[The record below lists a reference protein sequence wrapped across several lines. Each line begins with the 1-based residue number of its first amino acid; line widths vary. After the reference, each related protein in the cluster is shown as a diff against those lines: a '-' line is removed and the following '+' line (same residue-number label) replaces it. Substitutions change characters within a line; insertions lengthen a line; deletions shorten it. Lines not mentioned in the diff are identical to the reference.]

1 MEGGLSFLC
10 NISGA
15 PSPLL
20 SSSSNKS
27 LSLNAPSKR
36 RRIISEI
43 QEIRVC
49 TNRTCR
55 RQGSLQTLETL
66 SGLAPPNVAVKSCG
80 CLGHCGAGPNLV
92 ALPGNGVV
100 VGHCGTPARAAQV
113 MVGLLL
119 RGHDSDNTA
128 AKTALEMLALKK
140 RAQRELDD
148 GNFSQAE
155 ALSLEPFGGIH
166 VLYKDRSSARLA
178 LGNYSGALE
187 DAREALTFA
196 PQYHEAYICQGD
208 AFLAMDQFDS
218 AEKSYLTSLQIDP
231 SIRRSKS
238 FQARVA
244 KLDEKLA
251 AGNMP

>member
-1 MEGGLSFLC
+1 MVRVRACSRLDDSRAKRLRVAQGRDRETDMEGGLSFLC

-15 PSPLL
+15 PSLLL
-20 SSSSNKS
+20 SSSSNKY

-36 RRIISEI
+36 RRINAEI

-66 SGLAPPNVAVKSCG
+66 SCLAPPNVTVKSCG

-92 ALPGNGVV
+92 ALPGNGI

-140 RAQRELDD
+140 RAQSELDD

-155 ALSLEPFGGIH
+155 LLLSQVH
-166 VLYKDRSSARLA
+166 S
-178 LGNYSGALE
+178 
-187 DAREALTFA
+187 FA
-196 PQYHEAYICQGD
+196 
-208 AFLAMDQFDS
+208 FNF
-218 AEKSYLTSLQIDP
+218 T
-231 SIRRSKS
+231 
-238 FQARVA
+238 RVFINAIA
-244 KLDEKLA
+244 KF
-251 AGNMP
+251 

>member
-1 MEGGLSFLC
+1 MRSNLWNVMRVVTWKILLFYPYQNGARCSRLDDSRAKRLRAAQGGETERPETDMEGGLSFLC

-49 TNRTCR
+49 TNRTCC

-155 ALSLEPFGGIH
+155 LLLSQENSFAFNFTQYL
-166 VLYKDRSSARLA
+166 
-178 LGNYSGALE
+178 
-187 DAREALTFA
+187 LTRM
-196 PQYHEAYICQGD
+196 QN
-208 AFLAMDQFDS
+208 FD
-218 AEKSYLTSLQIDP
+218 
-231 SIRRSKS
+231 
-238 FQARVA
+238 
-244 KLDEKLA
+244 
-251 AGNMP
+251 